1 MEQKENRVVL
11 RGTVAGEAVLSHQ
24 VHGIDFYRFPLAVP
38 RLSGREDLLNILFPL
53 SSPETALPQAG
64 AFVEVT
70 GEIRSFNNRSGVGNR
85 LVITVL
91 ARSVVPGE
99 GDPCNQVFLHGVL
112 CKPPVLRRTPLG
124 RDICDLLLAVN
135 RRYRRADYLPC
146 IAWGSLAHLCGSLTV
161 GDRVRLTGRLQ
172 SRLYNKTI
180 EGRLEVRT
188 AFEVSIMSLTQ
199 EEVIPPPEPIL
210 LHTQPIQTEGG
221 L

>member
-1 MEQKENRVVL
+1 M
-11 RGTVAGEAVLSHQ
+11 
-24 VHGIDFYRFPLAVP
+24 I
-38 RLSGREDLLNILFPL
+38 
-53 SSPETALPQAG
+53 
-64 AFVEVT
+64 
-70 GEIRSFNNRSGVGNR
+70 
-85 LVITVL
+85 
-91 ARSVVPGE
+91 
-99 GDPCNQVFLHGVL
+99 
-112 CKPPVLRRTPLG
+112 
-124 RDICDLLLAVN
+124 LAVN
-135 RRYRRADYLPC
+135 RRYSRADYLPC

-180 EGRLEVRT
+180 EGRLEERT

>member
-1 MEQKENRVVL
+1 MVL

-99 GDPCNQVFLHGVL
+99 GTPATRCSCTGSSASPRFCGA
-112 CKPPVLRRTPLG
+112 PPGSGYLRPAPGGQPPL
-124 RDICDLLLAVN
+124 
-135 RRYRRADYLPC
+135 P
-146 IAWGSLAHLCGSLTV
+146 S
-161 GDRVRLTGRLQ
+161 GRL
-172 SRLYNKTI
+172 SPLHRL
-180 EGRLEVRT
+180 GQPGSAVQPASDRGCPLAGRT
-188 AFEVSIMSLTQ
+188 AA
-199 EEVIPPPEPIL
+199 EPHL
-210 LHTQPIQTEGG
+210 PQNHRGDHPGAHRV
-221 L
+221 

>member
-112 CKPPVLRRTPLG
+112 CKPPVLRRTPWVGISAPCSWRSTAVTAGPTISPASPGAAWLCSAASFRQGMPSGWTDGCRAAPTSKPSG
-124 RDICDLLLAVN
+124 RPPRSAPRLKSPSPAWRFQRSCPRKPIC
-135 RRYRRADYLPC
+135 
-146 IAWGSLAHLCGSLTV
+146 G
-161 GDRVRLTGRLQ
+161 
-172 SRLYNKTI
+172 K
-180 EGRLEVRT
+180 
-188 AFEVSIMSLTQ
+188 
-199 EEVIPPPEPIL
+199 PEAS
-210 LHTQPIQTEGG
+210 
-221 L
+221 

>member
-99 GDPCNQVFLHGVL
+99 GDPCNQVFLHLGQPGSAVQ
-112 CKPPVLRRTPLG
+112 PASDRRCPLAG
-124 RDICDLLLAVN
+124 
-135 RRYRRADYLPC
+135 
-146 IAWGSLAHLCGSLTV
+146 
-161 GDRVRLTGRLQ
+161 
-172 SRLYNKTI
+172 
-180 EGRLEVRT
+180 RT
-188 AFEVSIMSLTQ
+188 AA
-199 EEVIPPPEPIL
+199 EPHL
-210 LHTQPIQTEGG
+210 PQNHRGDHPGAHCV
-221 L
+221 

>member
-24 VHGIDFYRFPLAVP
+24 VHGIDFYRFHLAVP

-172 SRLYNKTI
+172 SRLYSKTI
-180 EGRLEVRT
+180 EGRLEERT

-199 EEVIPPPEPIL
+199 EEVSSPPEPVL
-210 LHTQPIQTEGG
+210 LHTQAAHAEGG

>member
-146 IAWGSLAHLCGSLTV
+146 IAWGSLARRCAELAPGN
-161 GDRVRLTGRLQ
+161 RVELEGRLQ
-172 SRLYNKTI
+172 SRVYTK
-180 EGRLEVRT
+180 RLGETSEERT
-188 AFEVSIMSLTQ
+188 AFEVSVSVL
-199 EEVIPPPEPIL
+199 ERLDAPAPAE
-210 LHTQPIQTEGG
+210 QPCG
-221 L
+221 